1 MKKVLKWA
9 GIFVAGL
16 VGLIVIA
23 VIAVYVITEI
33 HLNQTYQIQPETV
46 AVPTDEEAI
55 AEGKR
60 LAVSRGCGDCHGQD
74 LSGTIFIDA
83 GPIGRLVA
91 SNLTAG
97 QGGVGGKYS
106 DADFIRAIR
115 HGVRP
120 NGKPLLFMPAQ
131 EFYHLNDADLGKIIA
146 YIKSLPPVDN
156 QLPASTV
163 GPLGRVL
170 YLTGQMAL
178 LPAELIDHNAPRPT
192 GVTPGETVEYGQYLA
207 VGCSGCHGPG
217 YSGGPIPGTPP
228 EFPPAANITP
238 DKTTGIGNWSKAD
251 FVKALREGKR
261 PDGTDINPFMPWKN
275 FSQMTDQEVG
285 ALWLYLQTVPPKA
298 KGGR

>member
-1 MKKVLKWA
+1 
-9 GIFVAGL
+9 
-16 VGLIVIA
+16 
-23 VIAVYVITEI
+23 
-33 HLNQTYQIQPETV
+33 
-46 AVPTDEEAI
+46 
-55 AEGKR
+55 
-60 LAVSRGCGDCHGQD
+60 
-74 LSGTIFIDA
+74 
-83 GPIGRLVA
+83 
-91 SNLTAG
+91 
-97 QGGVGGKYS
+97 
-106 DADFIRAIR
+106 
-115 HGVRP
+115 
-120 NGKPLLFMPAQ
+120 
-131 EFYHLNDADLGKIIA
+131 
-146 YIKSLPPVDN
+146 
-156 QLPASTV
+156 
-163 GPLGRVL
+163 
-170 YLTGQMAL
+170 MAL